1 MCEEMYFSLIRFSYM
16 AVAGLF
22 GDWNP
27 FSRNSR
33 FGSFN
38 SRQAGVNSRLGR
50 PRELGRKVLI
60 RLYRS
65 FCQMVTGRGKI
76 DEIPV
81 RREEAGTTG
90 LLGEPHN
97 IKDRLAP
104 LCRGTRPAMSARQ
117 QSEGACRP

>member
-50 PRELGRKVLI
+50 SRELGSQGLDSALPIFLPNGDREGENRRNSRFV
-60 RLYRS
+60 
-65 FCQMVTGRGKI
+65 GKK
-76 DEIPV
+76 
-81 RREEAGTTG
+81 REPRAY
-90 LLGEPHN
+90 
-97 IKDRLAP
+97 
-104 LCRGTRPAMSARQ
+104 
-117 QSEGACRP
+117 